1 MSASRIKVEFLHCDQ
16 GMGSLIRIYNSA
28 GKLENLAL
36 IDLGSESGTKKYAGE
51 AVADIIEALKEM
63 QADGMKPR
71 ISLMIVS
78 HQDYDHWS
86 LLPDLIDEILSSLPS
101 TEVDEIYYG
110 GARWRPTAVAVLKE
124 FKRQF
129 GVDAIPLPRAHSD
142 YATPGTKTELATID
156 GVKLRT
162 LAVNVPC
169 SRSADD
175 LVRNGTSAVMVCE
188 FAGTHCI
195 FPGDATADTVGF
207 INTLVFDPW
216 TKKGKGVPTRPCRA
230 LSAPHHGALRT
241 IASNFTTKGA
251 KLDIARKFSLYVEA
265 EHVIA
270 SAGWYSKFKHPYK
283 SVMEQLGVKA
293 LDTTDHGLVVY
304 DETIPDWQHYAKFK
318 KGLYTTVE
326 TLNTPPERVGWTFTI
341 DSTGKITFEL
351 EKPRVFYKPQT
362 RTSDQTDSYPAVPI
376 ASER

>member
-1 MSASRIKVEFLHCDQ
+1 MAASKIKVEFLHCDQ

-36 IDLGSESGTKKYAGE
+36 IDLGSESGTKRYAGE

-86 LLPDLIDEILSSLPS
+86 LLPDLIDEIISELPN

-110 GARWRPTAVAVLKE
+110 GARWRPAAVETLKA
-124 FKRQF
+124 FKREF
-129 GVDAIPLPRAHSD
+129 GVEAIPLPRAHTD
-142 YATPGTKTELATID
+142 YDTPGKKTELATID
-156 GVKLRT
+156 GVTFRT

-188 FAGTHCI
+188 FGGTHCI

-207 INTLVFDPW
+207 INRLVFDPW
-216 TKKGKGVPTRPCRA
+216 DKAGKGVPTRPCRA

-251 KLDIARKFSLYVEA
+251 KLDIARTFSLYVEA
-265 EHVIA
+265 ENVIA
-270 SAGWYSKFKHPYK
+270 SAGYYSKFKHPYK

-293 LDTTDHGLVVY
+293 RDAGEHGLVVY
-304 DETIPDWQHYAKFK
+304 DETIPDWQHFAKFK

-326 TLNTPPERVGWTFTI
+326 TLDTPPSRVGWTFSI
-341 DSTGKITFEL
+341 SSTGVITFEL
-351 EKPRVFYKPQT
+351 EQPRVYYKPEA
-362 RTSDQTDSYPAVPI
+362 RTPNQTDRYPAVPTGKK
-376 ASER
+376 